1 MHLNMAIGVS
11 DGRGDLRPSVFNI
24 LDNPMIDLNHL
35 RIFERVAA
43 HGSFSAAARQLGL
56 PRSNVSRAVSK
67 LEESLKTRLMQRTT
81 REATLT
87 SSGKALFERASR
99 IMEEVSEAVGYIH
112 ALTGV
117 PSGPLRVSTG
127 IALGINVLG
136 DALPGFL
143 ELYPEIRL
151 ELHLESARVDLLSEN
166 IDVALRFG
174 RLPDSSL
181 IAQYLG
187 TLEQTICASPTYLLR
202 HGRPE
207 RPGDLARHRFVDM
220 PTPDGRPRA
229 VVLSRPEGA
238 ETVLVQPGAIVD
250 EVLTMHRL
258 VRGGVGIGILSSY
271 LLKADLDDGAL
282 ERVLP
287 DWEVPG
293 VPVSLV
299 YPSRR
304 ELAPSVRAF
313 ADFMHGLGADAP
325 WKK

>member
-1 MHLNMAIGVS
+1 
-11 DGRGDLRPSVFNI
+11 
-24 LDNPMIDLNHL
+24 MIDLNHL
-35 RIFERVAA
+35 RIFERVAS
-43 HGSFSAAARQLGL
+43 HGSFSAAARELGL

-67 LEESLKTRLMQRTT
+67 LEESLKTRLMHRTT
-81 REATLT
+81 REVTLT
-87 SSGKALFERASR
+87 TSGKALFERVAG
-99 IMEEVSEAVGYIH
+99 IMEELDEAVGYIDT
-112 ALTGV
+112 LTGV
-117 PSGPLRVSTG
+117 PSGPLRVSAG

-136 DALPGFL
+136 DALPKFL
-143 ELYPEIRL
+143 ERYPEIRL

-181 IAQYLG
+181 VAQTLG
-187 TLEQTICASPTYLLR
+187 TLEQTICASPTYLTR
-202 HGRPE
+202 HGKPE
-207 RPGDLARHRFVDM
+207 RPSDLARHRFVDM

-229 VVLSRPEGA
+229 LTLSRPEGS
-238 ETVLVQPGAIVD
+238 EIVLVQPSAIVD

-271 LLKADLDDGAL
+271 LLKADLDDGTL

-293 VPVSLV
+293 VPISLL

-313 ADFMHGLGADAP
+313 ANFMRDLGADAP